1 MADSSRWAGLVWG
14 GGVRDKS
21 FGSGGHSGLLG
32 AFRADTLFLGDGSR
46 AVLGLC
52 DFFGAGTSRVGHG
65 SRRIIGEN
73 AKGMVGGGILGGANR
88 WINFGRSRI
97 FRLGSLFA
105 LLGGAGLGLAVFLER
120 RSRAGGDDERAGFGF
135 AGLLDENAAS
145 AGGGSENGEEGIM
158 LQPRRQAN
166 LSKRMTATMIV
177 VGIAAL
183 ILLQRLFVVQV
194 VEGQKHAQTLIQQ
207 TTIPILLSPPRGLVL
222 DRNGLPLAE
231 NRARYDV
238 DLYVRE
244 LMGNYARAHRGRLPM
259 TLVEVGLGEKK
270 RRQKQVDIVKIVNET
285 ATEPLR
291 NLGIVPNYEIDELRK
306 HSQQRPNTPFQL
318 ATQIDFTTLSR
329 MAERDPRIPGV
340 QEAARP
346 VRWYPYGALASH
358 VMGFVGAP
366 EEQTLET
373 FQPEVIGKEGIEKG
387 FEQDL
392 EGVPGGKIL
401 KKNNLGF
408 IMEEQGYQAPVPG
421 HNVYLTLDVRVQTI
435 VEGVMRRVGRGACVV
450 MDPNS
455 GDILAMCSVPNFDP
469 NSFVPGGTGKSTDWK
484 QLMTAESKPMLN
496 RALGAYAPGSTFKT
510 LTALAA
516 LENPAAKFTP
526 QTVIHS
532 PGAIEMAGRTW
543 HDWNPDGQGSIAL
556 KRGLA
561 MSCNTF
567 FYQLG
572 VRTGI
577 ESMSEMGKRI
587 GFGQK
592 LLLRPDGAPA
602 LAGEDPGTMPG
613 REWMENRMAQRKKS
627 YKTKI
632 DAWVAEGQKSPRPKP
647 PAVERWSDGHTANT
661 SIGQGYVR
669 VTPLQMAVML
679 SAVANGGTV
688 YQPRLVQG
696 VGRTTEKGTKATKE
710 YPVAVK
716 RGDLQVKPE
725 NLAAVREGLRAVVT
739 EGTGKNAAVKDVE
752 VAGKTGSAQFVTKI
766 GGSTVKDTRTWF
778 TGFAPLKEP
787 KYVVIVLVEGG
798 VSGGS
803 TCAPL
808 AGEVL
813 FKLFEMEKGV
823 PPALVYQ
830 APVVGHFHGVTASDG
845 SYTPGGGSPGDD
857 DNGGLDGFF
866 NWLDEGF
873 GGGASRGLRRR

>member
-1 MADSSRWAGLVWG
+1 M
-14 GGVRDKS
+14 
-21 FGSGGHSGLLG
+21 LL
-32 AFRADTLFLGDGSR
+32 AR
-46 AVLGLC
+46 
-52 DFFGAGTSRVGHG
+52 
-65 SRRIIGEN
+65 
-73 AKGMVGGGILGGANR
+73 
-88 WINFGRSRI
+88 
-97 FRLGSLFA
+97 
-105 LLGGAGLGLAVFLER
+105 
-120 RSRAGGDDERAGFGF
+120 
-135 AGLLDENAAS
+135 
-145 AGGGSENGEEGIM
+145 
-158 LQPRRQAN
+158 PQAN
-166 LSKRMTATMIV
+166 VPKRMGAAMIV
-177 VGIAAL
+177 VALAAF

-244 LMGNYARAHRGRLPM
+244 LTGNYARAHRGRLPM
-259 TLVEVGLGEKK
+259 TSVEVGMGEK
-270 RRQKQVDIVKIVNET
+270 RRKQKQVDIAKIVDET
-285 ATEPLR
+285 STEPLR
-291 NLGIVPNYEIDELRK
+291 SLGIVPNYEVDELRK
-306 HSQQRPNTPFQL
+306 HNQQRPNTPFQL
-318 ATQIDFTTLSR
+318 ATQIDFATLSR

-346 VRWYPYGALASH
+346 VRWYPYGSLASH

-387 FEQDL
+387 FEADL

-421 HNVYLTLDVRVQTI
+421 HNVYLTLDARVQTI
-435 VEGVMRRVGRGACVV
+435 VEEVMRRVGRGACVV

-484 QLMTAESKPMLN
+484 QLMTAETKPMLN

-532 PGAIEMAGRTW
+532 PGSIEMAGRTW
-543 HDWNPDGQGSIAL
+543 HDWNPDGQGDITL

-577 ESMSEMGKRI
+577 ESISEMGRRI

-592 LLLRPDGAPA
+592 ILLRSDGDSV
-602 LAGEDPGTMPG
+602 LTGEDPGTMPG
-613 REWMENRMAQRKKS
+613 REWMENRMAQRKKA
-627 YKTKI
+627 YKAKI
-632 DAWVAEGQKSPRPKP
+632 EAWVAEGQKTPRPAP

-716 RGDLQVKPE
+716 RGDLGVKAE
-725 NLAAVREGLRAVVT
+725 NLAAVKEGLRAVVT

-752 VAGKTGSAQFVTKI
+752 VAGKTGSAQFVTTI

-778 TGFAPLKEP
+778 TGFAPVKDP
-787 KYVVIVLVEGG
+787 KYVVIVIVEGG

-808 AGEVL
+808 ASEIL

-823 PPALVYQ
+823 APQLVYQ
-830 APVVGHFHGVTASDG
+830 APVMGHFHGVTASDG
-845 SYTPGGGSPGDD
+845 SYTPGGGPQADGDG
-857 DNGGLDGFF
+857 DNGGIGGFF

>member
-1 MADSSRWAGLVWG
+1 MLMAR
-14 GGVRDKS
+14 
-21 FGSGGHSGLLG
+21 
-32 AFRADTLFLGDGSR
+32 
-46 AVLGLC
+46 
-52 DFFGAGTSRVGHG
+52 
-65 SRRIIGEN
+65 
-73 AKGMVGGGILGGANR
+73 
-88 WINFGRSRI
+88 
-97 FRLGSLFA
+97 
-105 LLGGAGLGLAVFLER
+105 
-120 RSRAGGDDERAGFGF
+120 
-135 AGLLDENAAS
+135 
-145 AGGGSENGEEGIM
+145 
-158 LQPRRQAN
+158 PQAN
-166 LSKRMTATMIV
+166 LPRRMSAAMV
-177 VGIAAL
+177 VVVLAAV

-207 TTIPILLSPPRGLVL
+207 TTIPILLSPPRGLIL

-244 LMGNYARAHRGRLPM
+244 LTGNYARAHRGRLPM
-259 TLVEVGLGEKK
+259 TMVDVGVGEKK
-270 RRQKQVDIVKIVNET
+270 RKQKQVDIAKIVEET
-285 ATEPLR
+285 SMEPLR
-291 NLGIVPNYEIDELRK
+291 NLGIVTNYDVDELRK
-306 HSQQRPNTPFQL
+306 HNQQRPNTPFQL
-318 ATQIDFTTLSR
+318 ATQIDFATLSR

-358 VMGFVGAP
+358 IMGFVGAP

-408 IMEEQGYQAPVPG
+408 ILEEQGYQAPVPG
-421 HNVYLTLDVRVQTI
+421 HNVYLTLDARVQTI

-450 MDPNS
+450 MDPKS
-455 GDILAMCSVPNFDP
+455 GDILAMCSVPNYDP

-484 QLMTAESKPMLN
+484 QLMTAEAKPMLN

-510 LTALAA
+510 LTALSA

-532 PGAIEMAGRTW
+532 PGSIEMAGRTW
-543 HDWNPDGQGSIAL
+543 HDWNPDGQGDIAL

-577 ESMSEMGKRI
+577 ESISEMGKRI
-587 GFGQK
+587 GFGER
-592 LLLRPDGAPA
+592 LLLRTDGEPA

-613 REWMENRMAQRKKS
+613 REWMENRMAQRKKV
-627 YKTKI
+627 YKGKI
-632 DAWVAEGQKSPRPKP
+632 EKWVAEGKKTPRPTP
-647 PAVERWSDGHTANT
+647 PAVEKWSDGHTANT

-669 VTPLQMAVML
+669 VTPLQMAVMV

-688 YQPRLVQG
+688 YRPRLVQG

-716 RGDLQVKPE
+716 RGDLGVKPE

-739 EGTGKNAAVKDVE
+739 EGTGKNAAVKDIE
-752 VAGKTGSAQFVTKI
+752 VAGKTGSAQFVTTI

-778 TGFAPLKEP
+778 TGFAPLKDP
-787 KYVVIVLVEGG
+787 HYVVIVIVEGG

-808 AGEVL
+808 ASEIL

-823 PPALVYQ
+823 MPQLVYQ
-830 APVVGHFHGVTASDG
+830 GPVVGHFHGVTASDG
-845 SYTPGGGSPGDD
+845 SYTPGAGVTGDD
-857 DNGGLDGFF
+857 DNDNGGLGGFF
-866 NWLDEGF
+866 NWMDEGF